1 MFIVF
6 PLVFKQGNI
15 MLTQQ
20 SFDVLVVE
28 DDQLTFE
35 LLQRLAG
42 QYFPEATFI
51 SLASPTTTL
60 AYLNSNPEKRPKLI
74 LLDIAL
80 CSDADG
86 FILLQELRTH
96 FNGQVPIIMLTN
108 SENQQHVWQSY
119 ADGATAFT
127 TKPSNLQDWKTYMDT
142 LKSYW
147 YEINTLPAS

>member
-1 MFIVF
+1 
-6 PLVFKQGNI
+6 

-35 LLQRLAG
+35 LLKRLAERH
-42 QYFPEATFI
+42 FPEATFI
-51 SLASPTTTL
+51 CTASPSSTFD
-60 AYLNSNPEKRPKLI
+60 YLNTNPGKRPRLI

-80 CSDADG
+80 SSDADG
-86 FILLQELRTH
+86 FTILPELRTR
-96 FNGQVPIIMLTN
+96 FDGQVPIIMLTN

-127 TKPSNLQDWKTYMDT
+127 TKPSNLDDWKTYIDM

-147 YEINTLPAS
+147 YEVNTLPTS